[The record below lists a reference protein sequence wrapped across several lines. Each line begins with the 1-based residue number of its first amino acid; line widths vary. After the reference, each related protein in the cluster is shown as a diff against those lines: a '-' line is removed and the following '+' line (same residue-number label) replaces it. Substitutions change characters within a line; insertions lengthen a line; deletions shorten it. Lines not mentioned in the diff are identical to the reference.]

1 VDSETEVM
9 RVAPERPLELLSVV
23 APIYN
28 EVALIQAFYQRV
40 CSALEGIPFE
50 LVLVDDGSSDGSLEL
65 LERLADTDPRVRVV
79 VLSRNFG
86 HQLALTAG
94 LDHARGNAVVML
106 DADLQDPP
114 ELIRQMLD
122 HWRGGCDVVYAVRN
136 QRAGE
141 SRFKLATAAWFYR
154 IFDWLAQ
161 VELQHNSGDFRL
173 LDRRALDA
181 LQSMRERS
189 RFLRGMTVWVGFRQ
203 AAVAYDRDARYAG
216 ETKYTLPRML
226 RFSLDAIVS
235 FSDRPLQ
242 LATLLG
248 FLISGLAFVAIPVV
262 IIMKILGSYLPGFGT
277 ITILILL
284 LGGIQ
289 LISIGIIGEYVGRI
303 YDEVKGRPL
312 YLVRARKNLGT
323 TQPVRSGGSAAHSG
337 VSAAHS
343 GVSAAHS
350 GESAAH
356 SGESAAPG
364 QTLAPAAPAVGTAP
378 PAERVR
384 MSPES

>member
-1 VDSETEVM
+1 M
-9 RVAPERPLELLSVV
+9 QAAPERPLRLLSVV
-23 APIYN
+23 APVYN
-28 EVALIQAFYQRV
+28 EVALIDAFYTRV
-40 CSALEGIPFE
+40 CSALEGLPFE
-50 LVLVDDGSSDGSLEL
+50 LVLVDDGSSDGSLEV
-65 LERLADTDPRVRVV
+65 LERLADADPRVHVV

-94 LDHARGNAVVML
+94 LDHAGGDAVVML

-114 ELIRQMLD
+114 ELILEMLE
-122 HWRGGCDVVYAVRN
+122 HWRAGIDVVYAVRN
-136 QRAGE
+136 ERAGE
-141 SRFKLATAAWFYR
+141 SRFKLATAVWFYR

-181 LQSMRERS
+181 LQSMRERD

-203 AAVAYDRDARYAG
+203 AAVAYDRDARHAG
-216 ETKYTLPRML
+216 ETKYTLPRMI

-235 FSDRPLQ
+235 FSHRPLQ
-242 LATLLG
+242 LATFLG

-262 IIMKILGSYLPGFGT
+262 IIMKLLGSYLPGFGT

-312 YLVRARKNLGT
+312 YLVRARRNFAG
-323 TQPVRSGGSAAHSG
+323 AADPASVG
-337 VSAAHS
+337 
-343 GVSAAHS
+343 S
-350 GESAAH
+350 GEISAV
-356 SGESAAPG
+356 SRQPD
-364 QTLAPAAPAVGTAP
+364 
-378 PAERVR
+378 
-384 MSPES
+384 